1 MNLQCPEIRKPDLCI
16 YVDLLPEQ
24 SLERI
29 RAGRDSVEIY
39 ENAETLSAVRE
50 RFLSVITDLS
60 ETDRIRV
67 VDGYRSVDD
76 VAAEIAQIASELLK
90 DSNICL

>member
-1 MNLQCPEIRKPDLCI
+1 MQITT
-16 YVDLLPEQ
+16 Q

-76 VAAEIAQIASELLK
+76 VAAEIAQIVSELLK